1 MIKGPLKSIKSVRKN
16 VAKKHVR
23 RLNYSQVKDPLKSV
37 KYNPEINDLNESES
51 KEPKSVVEEEGGRA
65 KIGHLT
71 PIQAHSIMPREK
83 SVPGASKIGVTEI
96 DSFDSTIADNNNDDD
111 TDDKNYG
118 EKIDNFEVNRVPMT
132 IHVKTNKFS
141 MTDNKCHLSS
151 EINVGQQTCTR
162 SDTFDNNQ
170 TKNVDNL
177 KTTTPSKDQIEVD
190 CHENALERKSE
201 VPKTLVDDKKIVKRS
216 EIAVK
221 VSPKLKM
228 NKKRTGKN
236 GKSPNLLRKGPLLKS
251 KIKIDKKSRIDRIVH
266 DLEDNVEIK
275 STDPENT
282 DDTRIRSAFKVMME
296 SKPRWGE
303 KPSYSPRNIRLKRMD
318 DKNIN
323 KNASKSQVKQGSIF
337 EWLKKEKK

>member
-1 MIKGPLKSIKSVRKN
+1 MNPSLKNPRVLSRRK
-16 VAKKHVR
+16 
-23 RLNYSQVKDPLKSV
+23 
-37 KYNPEINDLNESES
+37 
-51 KEPKSVVEEEGGRA
+51 GGRA

-71 PIQAHSIMPREK
+71 PIQAYSIMPREK

-190 CHENALERKSE
+190 CHENVLERKSE
-201 VPKTLVDDKKIVKRS
+201 VLKTLVDDKKIVKRGMRI
-216 EIAVK
+216 E
-221 VSPKLKM
+221 
-228 NKKRTGKN
+228 
-236 GKSPNLLRKGPLLKS
+236 NLS
-251 KIKIDKKSRIDRIVH
+251 
-266 DLEDNVEIK
+266 
-275 STDPENT
+275 
-282 DDTRIRSAFKVMME
+282 
-296 SKPRWGE
+296 
-303 KPSYSPRNIRLKRMD
+303 
-318 DKNIN
+318 
-323 KNASKSQVKQGSIF
+323 
-337 EWLKKEKK
+337 